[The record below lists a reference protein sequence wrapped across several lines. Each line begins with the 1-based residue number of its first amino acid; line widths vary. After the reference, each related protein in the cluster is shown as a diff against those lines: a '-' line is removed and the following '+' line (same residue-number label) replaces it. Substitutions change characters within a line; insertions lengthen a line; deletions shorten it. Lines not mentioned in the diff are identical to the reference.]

1 MTARG
6 KLHAHRLASS
16 DARTYTA
23 IVPQH
28 GMFESRV
35 LGLHLQVEQDRI
47 RFYSGTAML
56 LESEE
61 LIGRLERMLEDVE
74 QRRAEET
81 RLREEAEREVARL
94 SEELDRLRRD
104 R

>member
-1 MTARG
+1 
-6 KLHAHRLASS
+6 
-16 DARTYTA
+16 
-23 IVPQH
+23 
-28 GMFESRV
+28 MFESRV